1 MEFLKSVY
9 GDKALT
15 YASLKT
21 RQGNKDIKLA
31 NLASGL
37 YVDKDKLDTKIK
49 ELSTANDTIKQLQ
62 DTVKKFD
69 GVDVQKLKDDLTKAR
84 RPTPHPP
91 CRRRVQSAR

>member
-1 MEFLKSVY
+1 
-9 GDKALT
+9 
-15 YASLKT
+15 
-21 RQGNKDIKLA
+21 
-31 NLASGL
+31 
-37 YVDKDKLDTKIK
+37 
-49 ELSTANDTIKQLQ
+49 LQ